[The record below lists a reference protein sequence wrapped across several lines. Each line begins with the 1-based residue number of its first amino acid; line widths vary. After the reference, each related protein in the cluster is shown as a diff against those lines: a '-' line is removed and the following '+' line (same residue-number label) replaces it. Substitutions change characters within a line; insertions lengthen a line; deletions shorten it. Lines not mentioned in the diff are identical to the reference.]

1 MANYFS
7 TWKISRDSRRPRCP
21 SPGRILPE
29 MWNIS
34 CTKTWT
40 ICSEVVIRNF
50 TMQPP
55 FTLPLVSL
63 MPKLK
68 NKETSEPLIIG
79 AHLSI
84 AKSPPAIVG
93 LRIGWLKSSV
103 LKNGNYLICWD
114 WSDGWCVRWLALSR
128 EGWST
133 LYCLVFGDLIFCFS
147 LVCFILYF
155 VFHSWWQALES
166 WWFTS
171 WWPTFNW
178 CKLISALSEMA
189 MMKLN
194 KIKYIEDKIYRR

>member
-29 MWNIS
+29 RWNIS
-34 CTKTWT
+34 CKKTWKLF
-40 ICSEVVIRNF
+40 SAVVIRNF

-63 MPKLK
+63 MPKLQ

-103 LKNGNYLICWD
+103 LTKVIIWFVSFCLFFIFL
-114 WSDGWCVRWLALSR
+114 WSALFCILCFTLGDRRWSPDDLQA
-128 EGWST
+128 
-133 LYCLVFGDLIFCFS
+133 GDLLSTDANLFLHFQRGP
-147 LVCFILYF
+147 
-155 VFHSWWQALES
+155 WWNFDE
-166 WWFTS
+166 
-171 WWPTFNW
+171 
-178 CKLISALSEMA
+178 
-189 MMKLN
+189 
-194 KIKYIEDKIYRR
+194 